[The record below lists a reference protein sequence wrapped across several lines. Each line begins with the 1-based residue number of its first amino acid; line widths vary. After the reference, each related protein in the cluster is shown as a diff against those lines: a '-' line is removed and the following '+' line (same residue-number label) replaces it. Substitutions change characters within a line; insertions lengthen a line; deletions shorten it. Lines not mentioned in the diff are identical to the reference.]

1 MGVFENNQVKVTM
14 TLEDKLT
21 KSMKRVSKSVNEF
34 GEKVTKVTKTSN
46 RFNDKMK
53 KIGSVTDTTSNVART
68 ASSKFKRLNSAI
80 QKLSQGIT
88 RGALGIM
95 FMGMAMKRAFEGIA
109 RSALTAFNKVME
121 SSDMMGTAIQV
132 LGVHW
137 EFLKFT
143 IGSIMNRVL
152 EPMLPTII
160 EIMNKIRN
168 WANAHPKLVFWV
180 ITLGI
185 VLGTLFM
192 VFGQV
197 ALGIF
202 SMVSLLSMLGI
213 KLTFIGGA
221 LSTFLLNPIIWII
234 AAFLLLAL
242 AIPAARKPLFE
253 MFKNLGRMILNIGK
267 MFIAVFKG
275 DWVLAFAYG
284 GLAISNFLDSL
295 MGFAETVLQIFIK
308 LGKLIVQTILT
319 PLLAA
324 ALVWDKLRGTNYA
337 SGLIKAVDDL
347 ETAASTTLSNL
358 IPDQSYVTLELQ
370 SAIDRL
376 LAEKENE
383 RTAEKEESKGGDT
396 IIEKMENKIETTGGF
411 SLDEVMGEL
420 DDKIKAHG

>member
-1 MGVFENNQVKVTM
+1 MGVFENNQVRVTM

-21 KSMKRVSKSVNEF
+21 KSMKRISKSVNKF

-46 RFNDKMK
+46 LFNDKMK
-53 KIGSVTDTTSNVART
+53 KIGSVTQTTSNVART

-95 FMGMAMKRAFEGIA
+95 FMGMAMKRAFEGMA
-109 RSALTAFNKVME
+109 RGALTSFNKIME

-143 IGSIMNRVL
+143 IGSIINRVL

-168 WANAHPKLVFWV
+168 WANEHPKLVFWV

-197 ALGIF
+197 TLGIF

-213 KLTFIGGA
+213 QLTGVGAA
-221 LSTFLLNPIIWII
+221 LSTFLLNPVTLII

-242 AIPAARKPLFE
+242 VIPAARKSFFD
-253 MFKNLGRMILNIGK
+253 MFKNLGKMILNIGK
-267 MFIAVFKG
+267 MFMAVFKG
-275 DWVLAFAYG
+275 DTELATAYAQLAFFN
-284 GLAISNFLDSL
+284 LLDTLSN
-295 MGFAETVLQIFIK
+295 FAETVYQIFLKIGRWITD
-308 LGKLIVQTILT
+308 LFIQ
-319 PLLAA
+319 PLLFVMK
-324 ALVWDKLRGTNYA
+324 ALDRLAGTNYA
-337 SGLIKAVDDL
+337 KGIQKGLDKMENFMSESFDNFFPEQSVW
-347 ETAASTTLSNL
+347 TLRVQ
-358 IPDQSYVTLELQ
+358 DK
-370 SAIDRL
+370 IDKL
-376 LAEKENE
+376 LAERENE